1 MAYTLSLVA
10 GTTTLNLI
18 DGSNYA
24 LAEGGLSLPTPPQK
38 QVWGGDNPYRSGSAL
53 IESAYHNRTVSLRL
67 SILGSSDDVL
77 ATNKRAL
84 DNALRAARVF
94 STYGIGSQVELRLK
108 LTDGSVTLAFDVI
121 DGVMEF
127 PDDWFSV
134 ILDKY
139 SRIGTRGNPCRLTLV
154 CKPFARGTE
163 VTLENAVRNPG
174 FELGDAGSLLHD
186 WAATNVTA
194 SRDTTATVPEGTYW
208 GKALSN
214 CIAGQQGY
222 LQQSITWSN
231 DYRNATW
238 YLRIEY
244 RCPVANDREQ
254 RIEIYDGVDTTVSAI
269 LTKSGATVT
278 LNMSHTFNAA
288 ATQGRIRI
296 YANYVA
302 GADVDDYLLVDQC
315 YFGPNDPS
323 GHSMW
328 ISGRH
333 LSNRNDPDN
342 LNSAD
347 DINYVDIMGV
357 GGDVPGRL
365 KLYCIEGQAE
375 NRMVFGARHGAEARD
390 LLWREQGGAAD
401 AALSNADYQEM
412 TVAAGVGYKTGG
424 VGSSITLATP
434 PTGLF
439 RCFIR
444 IDRINADITKFGLG
458 WTYGSLSLTPS
469 SVDYLATVPNYNWY
483 DLGALQLPPI
493 DLPSGETEPSFVINL
508 WAYNAMAGLSYAPRI
523 DALMLFPL
531 RPSEGYIVAEH
542 GGTTRQL
549 LLDSERGVF
558 VMTTASVL
566 DSVPTA
572 LVGRPTAVDPVATRL
587 HLLAPGTAAL
597 TNTYTLRAKI
607 TPRYLH
613 I

>member
-390 LLWREQGGAAD
+390 LLWREQGGAGD
-401 AALSNADYQEM
+401 AALSNGDYRVISFAAAPPDYQQ
-412 TVAAGVGYKTGG
+412 
-424 VGSSITLATP
+424 GSPVITIASP
-434 PTGLF
+434 PMGLF
-439 RCFIR
+439 RVFIR
-444 IDRINADITKFGLG
+444 GDRQNINLTKLALG
-458 WTYGSLSLTPS
+458 WTYGGLAYTPVSTDYISGLSSQGT
-469 SVDYLATVPNYNWY
+469 YTWY
-483 DLGALQLPPI
+483 DLGVLELPPI
-493 DLPSGETEPSFVINL
+493 SLPAGETEPSFTIDL
-508 WAYNAMAGLSYAPRI
+508 WGLNASGSIMEFWL
-523 DALMLFPL
+523 DAVMLFPV
-531 RPSEGYIVAEH
+531 RPGEGYVVADH
-542 GGTTRQL
+542 ASGTKQL
-549 LLDSERGVF
+549 LLDSEVGVF
-558 VMTTASVL
+558 VMTT
-566 DSVPTA
+566 
-572 LVGRPTAVDPVATRL
+572 
-587 HLLAPGTAAL
+587 
-597 TNTYTLRAKI
+597 K
-607 TPRYLH
+607 
-613 I
+613 